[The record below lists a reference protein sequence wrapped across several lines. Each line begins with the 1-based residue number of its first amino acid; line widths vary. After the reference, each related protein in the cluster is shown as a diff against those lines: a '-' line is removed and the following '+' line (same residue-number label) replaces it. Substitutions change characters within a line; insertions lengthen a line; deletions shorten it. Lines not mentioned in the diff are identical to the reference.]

1 MWKRFSSMA
10 TVAVALVVLVL
21 GGGPSFCQAQLISS
35 FENNLSSSV
44 GATWVGDTAPILNY
58 SEFVTTGATDGTT
71 ALAIHHSPNWTIQ
84 AILKGGLPLAQD
96 AATHDFLL
104 IDATTTDQGVAGDGW
119 SPSWRQIFVVF
130 NSNQGGW
137 QQSQLDFPVAADDGG
152 SLTSTLV
159 LDLVA
164 SGVKAN
170 AQAYVDSGGGNGTWW
185 ELFLP
190 IQGGDQGTVVKAGD
204 YGPADN
210 LVNAADYVTWRK
222 SVGGATL
229 ANETVTPGS
238 VDIADYTEWRA
249 HFGKD
254 YSQITTIIDNVRFA
268 NAGSG
273 SGGLSA
279 TGVPEPSSAVLIF
292 AAMLALAGGRR
303 VYR

>member
-10 TVAVALVVLVL
+10 TVAVASVVLVL
-21 GGGPSFCQAQLISS
+21 GSGPSFCQAQLVSS

-44 GATWVGDTAPILNY
+44 GATWEGPGIPN
-58 SEFVTTGATDGTT
+58 SEFVSAGATDGTS
-71 ALAIHHSPNWTIQ
+71 ALAIHHAPSWNIQ

-104 IDATTTDQGVAGDGW
+104 LDATTTDQGVAGDGW

-152 SLTSTLV
+152 SLTSTLI
-159 LDLVA
+159 LDLAA

-170 AQAYVDSGGGNGTWW
+170 AQAYVASGGGNGTYW

-204 YGPADN
+204 YGPADS

-222 SVGGATL
+222 SVGGTTL
-229 ANETVTPGS
+229 ANETVSPGT
-238 VDIADYTEWRA
+238 VDEADYTEWRA

-273 SGGLSA
+273 SGALAA
-279 TGVPEPSSAVLIF
+279 TGVPEPSSVALLLV
-292 AAMLALAGGRR
+292 AMLALGRTRR
-303 VYR
+303 VCR